1 MVRLPVIQMSTVSF
15 VRGRL
20 SVMERKRR
28 SRNLDEKET
37 FAESSEKAKLNPG
50 LLLFAFVN
58 LEQQRISYGQIFDNT
73 I

>member
-1 MVRLPVIQMSTVSF
+1 
-15 VRGRL
+15 
-20 SVMERKRR
+20 MERKRR